1 MQQGQD
7 VKQQIVDRI
16 KQSTSILVTVANS
29 PSVDALSSAIGLAL
43 MLNKLN
49 KHVTTVFSGAVPPAI
64 QFLEPDKTFESTV
77 DALRDFIIS
86 LDKEKADRL
95 RYKVEDDV
103 VRIFITP
110 YRTVISEKDLQ
121 YSQGD
126 YNVDLVIAL
135 GVEKREDLDAA
146 ITSHGRILHDAT
158 VITISNDS
166 QKGNLG
172 AIDWNDSSASGLSE
186 MLTSLS
192 DMLQQNILDKQIG
205 TALLTGIVAATERF
219 SNKLTSPRVM
229 TMAAQLM
236 AAGANQQLIATN
248 LEKAQE
254 VVKEAVPTVT
264 APPVAKQA
272 PTEQLEQIPQEPPK
286 KKEPGEL
293 DIVHEEEQKKAEE
306 QLEAALPQ
314 AVAQPQPS
322 IEELKKELAEAVKME
337 GEGREPKTKKAPG
350 SESVSME
357 ESQEEKPR
365 NEEYVSE
372 HGSWRGKRLEP
383 PTMGGT
389 LNATAEEALE
399 DARRAE
405 EEAKNR
411 MVLEHKEEPEIPLAT
426 AALPVEVPSPQEEAP
441 TPEAQPQPAP
451 LPTPEPQPSPQPEQP
466 APVTEPQ
473 LPLPPMSPTPQVN
486 VEPEVVTVPKFM
498 EPQLPPM
505 QPVEEPTQ
513 APVMPVQPEPQPNRQ
528 PTLSEIEGG
537 RKAVAEAYAA
547 QPFNPGNQPLQSIGA
562 QEMPAMPSMPT
573 SEPLSQTDLQAL
585 PPAPVQSSAEP
596 ASGEL
601 PPMPPMP
608 TDMSTLP
615 PAPNIPG
622 LNQQPQPF
630 EAPSQPAGNPPAST
644 DVGQFKIPGV

>member
-16 KQSTSILVTVANS
+16 KQSTSILVTVASN

-64 QFLEPDKTFESTV
+64 QFLEPDKTFENTV

-110 YRTVISEKDLQ
+110 YKTVISEKDLQ

-158 VITISNDS
+158 VITISNDG

-172 AIDWNDSSASGLSE
+172 AIDWSDSSASGLSE

-254 VVKEAVPTVT
+254 IVKEVAPTIT
-264 APPVAKQA
+264 TPPVAKQE
-272 PTEQLEQIPQEPPK
+272 PTKQLEQIPQEPPK

-293 DIVHEEEQKKAEE
+293 DIVHEEEKAKE
-306 QLEAALPQ
+306 LEAALPQ
-314 AVAQPQPS
+314 TAAQPKTNL
-322 IEELKKELAEAVKME
+322 EELKKELAEAVKME
-337 GEGREPKTKKAPG
+337 NGGRSPKTEKAPG

-357 ESQEEKPR
+357 ESQEEKPQ

-411 MVLEHKEEPEIPLAT
+411 MVLEHKEEPGQPLVT
-426 AALPVEVPSPQEEAP
+426 APLPTEMPVQKEEVPVV
-441 TPEAQPQPAP
+441 EAQPQPV
-451 LPTPEPQPSPQPEQP
+451 TQPQPEQP
-466 APVTEPQ
+466 TPVLEPQ
-473 LPLPPMSPTPQVN
+473 LPLPPVPPTPQVN
-486 VEPEVVTVPKFM
+486 IEPEVVTAPKFM
-498 EPQLPPM
+498 EPQLPSI
-505 QPVEEPTQ
+505 QPVEQ
-513 APVMPVQPEPQPNRQ
+513 PVQVPAAPIQPEAQFSHQ
-528 PTLSEIEGG
+528 PTLSEIEGA
-537 RKAVAEAYAA
+537 RKAVDEALAT
-547 QPFNPGNQPLQSIGA
+547 QPFNPAGQPLQSIGA
-562 QEMPAMPSMPT
+562 HEMPAMPSMPI
-573 SEPLSQTDLQAL
+573 SEPLSQTDLQSL
-585 PPAPVQSSAEP
+585 PPAPVQTQAEP
-596 ASGEL
+596 MVGNL

-608 TDMSTLP
+608 TDMNALP

-622 LNQQPQPF
+622 LNQPPQPF
-630 EAPSQPAGNPPAST
+630 EEQQQQQPVTPPAPT
-644 DVGQFKIPGV
+644 DVGQFKIPGA